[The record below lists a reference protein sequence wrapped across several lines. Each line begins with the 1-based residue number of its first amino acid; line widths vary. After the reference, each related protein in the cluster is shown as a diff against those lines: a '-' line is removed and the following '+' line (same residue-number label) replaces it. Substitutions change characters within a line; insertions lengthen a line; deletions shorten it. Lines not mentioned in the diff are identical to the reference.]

1 MTTKIEQAQGKTQI
15 ALVSIQGRLDAS
27 NYQEVINTAKQAIEE
42 GAQNLL
48 IDLSKLEFLSS
59 SGLIALHSI
68 ALLMRGDKPS
78 NLENGWEAFH
88 ALDRDRSSGIQER
101 VKLFNPQP
109 KVDRSLG
116 MAGMDDFFEIHADID
131 TAIESFN

>member
-1 MTTKIEQAQGKTQI
+1 MTIKIEQAHGKTQI
-15 ALVSIQGRLDAS
+15 ALVSIRGRLDAS
-27 NYQEVINTAKQAIEE
+27 NYQEAINTSKQAIEE

-48 IDLSKLEFLSS
+48 IDLSKLEFISS

-116 MAGMDDFFEIHADID
+116 MAGMDDFFETHADID
-131 TAIESFN
+131 TAIESFK

>member
-15 ALVSIQGRLDAS
+15 ALVSIRGRLDAS

-48 IDLSKLEFLSS
+48 IDLSKLEFMSS

-78 NLENGWEAFH
+78 NPEYGWEAFR

-116 MAGMDDFFEIHADID
+116 MAGMDDFFEIHADIG